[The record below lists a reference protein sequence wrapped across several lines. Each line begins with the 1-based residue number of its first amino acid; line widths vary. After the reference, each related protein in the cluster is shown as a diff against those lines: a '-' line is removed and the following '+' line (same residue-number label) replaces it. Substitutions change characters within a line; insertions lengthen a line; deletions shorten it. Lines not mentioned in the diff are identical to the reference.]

1 VYIFSGSKSQSY
13 STPEFSNILEN
24 LQNIKREVTDFG
36 QSTENSVTY
45 NRLIKRVDALEQ
57 SIRQY
62 SRQLNQLERALMKT
76 ACAKL
81 TEKQRIILHWLTTH
95 YQEDEV
101 YTNLIKQL
109 SYELEIPES
118 TVRWNLKGLREA
130 ELITAGT
137 KDNKGI
143 TVTLTYM
150 GRIMANYTFVV

>member
-1 VYIFSGSKSQSY
+1 MYIFSGSNSQSN
-13 STPEFSNILEN
+13 SIPEFSNILEN
-24 LQNIKREVTDFG
+24 LKNIKREVTDFG
-36 QSTENSVTY
+36 QSTGNIVNF
-45 NRLIKRVDALEQ
+45 NRLVKRVDALEQ
-57 SIRQY
+57 SIHRY
-62 SRQLNQLERALMKT
+62 SRQLNQLERTLMKA
-76 ACAKL
+76 ACSKL
-81 TEKQRIILHWLTTH
+81 TEKQRIILHWLTTN

-118 TVRWNLKGLREA
+118 TVRWNLRGLREA
-130 ELITAGT
+130 ELITAGS